1 MEAGAILLLAAVL
14 LIISAIVV
22 RPLIPSSRKTK
33 FSGNERLENNDTANH
48 QLSVLLA
55 EKERL
60 LNTIQ
65 EMDFDHETG
74 KIPDELYTGQ
84 RDELVHT
91 AAGILKQLAEL
102 GHVESIPSG
111 SVTATVPTKSSGS
124 YDDLDELIARRKLE
138 RNTKPTGFCP
148 KCGQTL
154 HANDRF
160 CPKCGTT
167 ILTKK

>member
-14 LIISAIVV
+14 LIISAVVV
-22 RPLIPSSRKTK
+22 RPLIPSKRDAKS
-33 FSGNERLENNDTANH
+33 SGRGKVQTSDAANH

-74 KIPDELYTGQ
+74 KIPDELFTEQ
-84 RDELVHT
+84 RGELVQN
-91 AAGILKQLAEL
+91 AAAILRQLAEL
-102 GHVESIPSG
+102 GYSQPMSAGGLSKTVSP
-111 SVTATVPTKSSGS
+111 VTAGT

-167 ILTKK
+167 ILAKN

>member
-1 MEAGAILLLAAVL
+1 MDAGAILLLAAVL
-14 LIISAIVV
+14 LIVSAVVV
-22 RPLIPSSRKTK
+22 RPLIQSSRKINY
-33 FSGNERLENNDTANH
+33 SGRGKLGTSDTANH

-74 KIPDELYTGQ
+74 KIPDELFTRQ
-84 RDELVHT
+84 REELVHT

-102 GHVESIPSG
+102 GHVEQSPIGSPSKQLTQA
-111 SVTATVPTKSSGS
+111 STGS
-124 YDDLDELIARRKLE
+124 YDDLDEMIAKRKLE